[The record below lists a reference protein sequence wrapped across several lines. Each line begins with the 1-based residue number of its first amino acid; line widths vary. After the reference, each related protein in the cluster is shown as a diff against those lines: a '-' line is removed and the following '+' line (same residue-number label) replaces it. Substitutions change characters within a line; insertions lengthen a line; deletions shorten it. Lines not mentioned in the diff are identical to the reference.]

1 LLAILAL
8 SRNKVT
14 ALALITPR
22 RGTTLA
28 LVRYWDAT
36 LWPRTY
42 NLITDEPTFAIRI
55 TSAIFQAELATC
67 KRHAGIALI
76 AISPCLTWLT
86 IGGILRHCHLFAL
99 CIIQSILWQGIHLR
113 F

>member
-22 RGTTLA
+22 RSTTLA
-28 LVRYWDAT
+28 LVRYWDAI
-36 LWPRTY
+36 LWSRTY
-42 NLITDEPTFAIRI
+42 NLMTDEPTFAICI
-55 TSAIFQAELATC
+55 TSAVLQAELPTC
-67 KRHAGIALI
+67 KRHTGIALI
-76 AISPCLTWLT
+76 AISPCLTCLT
-86 IGGILRHCHLFAL
+86 IGGILGHCHLFAL
-99 CIIQSILWQGIHLR
+99 CVIQSILR